1 MKEDRE
7 KSLAI
12 HEAAFPKE
20 SKKVDIPTDLVEEY
34 TWQADYGDGKKWHT
48 EKIITVLGSSLEE
61 AVEEAVEES
70 TSIFD
75 NTLRPL
81 PTNLYLDCKEYERG
95 ERWHK
100 LGPEYVLAP
109 NYFYLSAITY
119 HFVFYA
125 LPFWLFIMLYW

>member
-1 MKEDRE
+1 MTLTNDELRILLMEEQMRRDRE

-20 SKKVDIPTDLVEEY
+20 SKK
-34 TWQADYGDGKKWHT
+34 
-48 EKIITVLGSSLEE
+48 
-61 AVEEAVEES
+61 VEES

-109 NYFYLSAITY
+109 NYLYLSAITY
-119 HFVFYA
+119 HFIFYA
-125 LPFWLFIMLYW
+125 LPLWLFIMLYW